1 MLFEKAT
8 EKDAVELTELTL
20 RSKAFWGYSPI
31 QIEGWRDELT
41 VTPNYIQS
49 NQVFK
54 LIGKEIIKGDIRGKV
69 KGKVKGY
76 YAFSIAPTKVAKLD
90 FLFVEPGQIGQG
102 YGQILLDNC
111 IDRLKNYDVERIV
124 LDADP
129 NAEKFYIKNGFSVIG
144 QLPSS
149 VENRFLPIMERRL

>member
-54 LIGKEIIKGDIRGKV
+54 LIGK
-69 KGKVKGY
+69 GY
-76 YAFSIAPTKVAKLD
+76 YAFSIAQAKVAKLD
-90 FLFVEPGQIGQG
+90 FLFVEPDQIGQG

-149 VENRFLPIMERRL
+149 IENRFLPIMERRL

>member
-8 EKDAVELTELTL
+8 VNDAVELTELTM

-41 VTPNYIQS
+41 ITPNYIQF
-49 NQVFK
+49 NQVVK
-54 LIGKEIIKGDIRGKV
+54 LISEELIKDAVESKV
-69 KGKVKGY
+69 KGKVLGY
-76 YAFSIAPTKVAKLD
+76 YAFRIAPAKVAKLD
-90 FLFVEPGQIGQG
+90 FLFIEPDQVGQG

-111 IDRLKNYDVERIV
+111 IDRLKDYDVERIV

-129 NAEKFYIKNGFSVIG
+129 NAEKFYIENGFIAIG

-149 VENRFLPIMERRL
+149 IENRFLPIMERRL